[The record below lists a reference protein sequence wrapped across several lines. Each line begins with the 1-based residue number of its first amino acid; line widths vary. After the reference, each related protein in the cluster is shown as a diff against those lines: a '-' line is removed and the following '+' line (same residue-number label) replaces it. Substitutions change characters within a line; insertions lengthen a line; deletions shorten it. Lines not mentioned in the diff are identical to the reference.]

1 MSHGKFLAKVCGA
14 SQEVTTLL
22 CQKIV
27 FSHAVRSKL
36 TAANVT
42 YVAPD
47 TQPKP
52 LEK

>member
-27 FSHAVRSKL
+27 FSHAVHSKL
-36 TAANVT
+36 TAADVM